1 MESTYGDTSM
11 KRRLLFALAA
21 VALATAAAVGATTAA
36 AATLVSLVGD
46 KDGLGL
52 GLASGDGFDSDLVDP
67 GDGDGT
73 DKFLTGNFLF
83 VHDYALAGAVTSAS
97 LEIFSGG
104 LGRNALS
111 GVFLNGTFIGNLT
124 DGDDVGPLYN
134 YAFKDVFDLT
144 PFVALL
150 TGHDSV
156 EIHPA
161 SPLLDGGAVDYS
173 ELSVTFGPAAAVAE
187 PSGAA
192 LAGLALAALAASARR
207 RGAKR

>member
-1 MESTYGDTSM
+1 M
-11 KRRLLFALAA
+11 KRRLLFAAAA
-21 VALATAAAVGATTAA
+21 VALAMAAAVGATTAAA

-52 GLASGDGFDSDLVDP
+52 GLASGDGFDFDLVGPVDVQ
-67 GDGDGT
+67 GT
-73 DKFLTGNFLF
+73 DDFSFGNFSF
-83 VHDYALAGAVTSAS
+83 VHDYALAGVITSAS

-111 GVFLNGTFIGNLT
+111 SVFFNGTLIGNLT

-144 PFVALL
+144 PYAALL

-156 EIHPA
+156 EIRPA

-173 ELSVTFGPAAAVAE
+173 QLSVTIGPAAAVAE
-187 PSGAA
+187 PSGPA
-192 LAGLALAALAASARR
+192 LVGLALAALVASTRR
-207 RGAKR
+207 RGVGVGGR